1 MRRSSSKLITRA
13 RSLRNVSKVPF
24 KFKFDLLIETVD
36 KLAAQGD
43 IVVIWE
49 RSNNKVH
56 CTKAVR
62 IDKNTRKATFNNETI
77 ATDITLFKS
86 QPSERRFQEKVVK
99 LAVKQNNSDGKTLGK
114 IHLNLADYAEVPS
127 GSKRISAEL
136 TNGAILIAT
145 VQCQFLSMGKT
156 IQVKAGK
163 SETNENSHDEED
175 LDDDMESECNSV
187 AADETP
193 TGFLKNKLK
202 MSRASSKKLVGRS
215 TGKNKAEE
223 ENSMQAANTVDPQ
236 SFEQLRKENQR
247 LRKQLE
253 EAGCNAAMTGDPK
266 RTDVTKSLRNEV
278 RELRSA
284 LAREPIYADVVKEL
298 KEAKMALALLHL
310 EKEEVLFELMKYQR
324 GENTPRNSV

>member
-36 KLAAQGD
+36 KLAAHGD
-43 IVVIWE
+43 VVVIWE

-56 CTKAVR
+56 ATKAVK
-62 IDKNTRKATFNNETI
+62 IDKNTRKASFNNEKI

-99 LAVKQNNSDGKTLGK
+99 LAVKQNNADGKTLGK

-136 TNGAILIAT
+136 TNGAVLIAT

-156 IQVKAGK
+156 IQTKPGK
-163 SETNENSHDEED
+163 SETNESSQDEED

-187 AADETP
+187 AVDETP
-193 TGFLKNKLK
+193 TGFLKSKLK
-202 MSRASSKKLVGRS
+202 IARVGSKKLIGRTVGK
-215 TGKNKAEE
+215 TKADE
-223 ENSMQAANTVDPQ
+223 ENNMEVANTVDQQ

-253 EAGCNAAMTGDPK
+253 EAECNAGLTGDAK
-266 RTDVTKSLRNEV
+266 RGDVAKSLRNEV
-278 RELRSA
+278 RELRNA

-324 GENTPRNSV
+324 GEKSPRNSL